1 MALFKV
7 RYKGLS
13 DIREISKKHL
23 ADDRG
28 VGVDGDL
35 RWARPGDGQY
45 GVHNVVYIDSPSDE
59 LLEILKTEGTFTVSE
74 VKDGDEPGEHEPII
88 TGHELDDTARSNVVK
103 DSTSGAVSRGQ
114 GENQNPA
121 VPSGTEAGGT
131 DAGGVPAAPDAATG
145 GRARGS
151 RSGTR

>member
-35 RWARPGDGQY
+35 RWARPGDGNY

-59 LLEILKTEGTFTVSE
+59 LLEILKAEGTFTVSE
-74 VKDGDEPGEHEPII
+74 VKEGDEPGENEPII
-88 TGHELDDTARSNVVK
+88 TGQELDDTARSNVVK
-103 DSTSGAVSRGQ
+103 DITTGAESKGKDE
-114 GENQNPA
+114 GSNPV

-145 GRARGS
+145 GRARGG
-151 RSGTR
+151 RAGTR

>member
-35 RWARPGDGQY
+35 RWARPNDGPW
-45 GVHNVVYIDSPSDE
+45 GVHNVVYIENPSDE
-59 LLEILKTEGTFTVSE
+59 LLQILKDEGTFTVSE
-74 VKDGDEPGEHEPII
+74 VKEGDEPGEHEPII
-88 TGHELDDTARSNVVK
+88 TGSVLDDTGSVVR
-103 DSTSGAVSRGQ
+103 DNTTGAVSVS
-114 GENQNPA
+114 NPA
-121 VPSGTEAGGT
+121 VPSGTEGGGNEST
-131 DAGGVPAAPDAATG
+131 APR
-145 GRARGS
+145 GRARA
-151 RSGTR
+151 R